1 MGHHSH
7 SRSLQCRHV
16 DAGSCNG
23 CEQELNAL
31 TGSFYDM
38 QHVGLDIVASPR
50 HADAL
55 IVTGPVSDTMM
66 TPLRAVWAALPRP
79 KRLVALGDC
88 AAGYGVFQG
97 AYATRGGVEGSMRPP
112 DVVIRGCPPTPA
124 EILQG
129 LTAVMDTL
137 LEPSSFIDSQPSAD
151 LVEAR
156 RIPPL
161 EQPRGDQTPADVGER
176 EI

>member
-1 MGHHSH
+1 MGRH
-7 SRSLQCRHV
+7 SRSLQCRHL

-31 TGSFYDM
+31 TGSLYDM
-38 QHVGLDIVASPR
+38 QRVGLDIVASPR

-66 TPLRAVWAALPRP
+66 APLKAVWAALPRP

-88 AAGYGVFQG
+88 AAGCGVFQG
-97 AYATRGGVEGSMRPP
+97 AYATRGGVEDSLRQP
-112 DVVIRGCPPTPA
+112 DFVIRGCPPRPA
-124 EILQG
+124 EILEG

-137 LEPSSFIDSQPSAD
+137 MWPSLFVDGQPAPD
-151 LVEAR
+151 LSEASG
-156 RIPPL
+156 IAPL
-161 EQPRGDQTPADVGER
+161 KQPRGDQTPCDVGEG